1 MSPEEL
7 AEAFERSRYEQLRG
21 QRWDDLRDGERAA
34 RTAVALRAL
43 EESGVGAEVERLRV
57 SAADADRLAAV
68 IVQRDAEIARRLTEH
83 DEEIRA
89 LTSTHDG
96 VVAGLTAQLET
107 LGTDLAATLAR
118 ADAAE
123 AQEATAASVVAAVR
137 SALRQVPGQVD
148 RRAPANADADAD
160 ATGQHGAD
168 ATDAIGHHG
177 EEATDVVAATVVAA
191 EADVRA
197 GDLSAPSSTSRP
209 QRNGVTKG
217 AMKKRFTTS
226 RQARAG
232 A

>member
-168 ATDAIGHHG
+168 ATD
-177 EEATDVVAATVVAA
+177 VVAATVVAA